1 MKLGYLVGIAL
12 AAAAA
17 VAACDAGPADS
28 LEGEDGDVG
37 GNGGGK
43 GKGKGK
49 GGGSGAEETGE
60 DPGTPGSPG
69 TEDPGPSGPVPTNSP
84 AGKEF
89 YKTQVHPFLS
99 QQCAACHQT
108 QGPGPAWITANDAEK
123 SYAQLFQVGYV
134 VPQSRIVLKPAH
146 GGVTNNVLTP
156 AQIQTYNQ
164 WVDMEL
170 KDGGQQAPP
179 NVLEK
184 LGSCFDRQ
192 KFDAMQMGQWRTTR
206 RTGNNNVNNVTPWNE
221 NANNCTGC
229 NNAPCSTCHSA
240 DPATNFSCAVG
251 NNLLPPETTFEN
263 TKLTNPAYITKFFG
277 VSPDGKPIPSDAIKK
292 KSDATMKDKAYTHPM
307 YRLTNAQ
314 QAALDAFVQDAI
326 AKYNAGTCGQ

>member
-17 VAACDAGPADS
+17 VAACDAGPTDTLS
-28 LEGEDGDVG
+28 NGEDGEVG

-43 GKGKGK
+43 GKGGSK
-49 GGGSGAEETGE
+49 GGGDQEGDAPGA
-60 DPGTPGSPG
+60 PASPG
-69 TEDPGPSGPVPTNSP
+69 TENPGPSGPVPTNSS

-99 QQCAACHQT
+99 QQCAGCHQT

-123 SYAQLFQVGYV
+123 SYAQLLQVGYV
-134 VPQSRIVLKPAH
+134 VRQSRIVLKPAH
-146 GGVTNNVLTP
+146 GGVTNNVLSP
-156 AQIQTYNQ
+156 AQAQTYNQ
-164 WVDMEL
+164 WVEMEL
-170 KDGGQQAPP
+170 KERGDKAPP

-206 RTGNNNVNNVTPWNE
+206 RTAANNTNNVTPWNE

-229 NNAPCSTCHSA
+229 DNAPCSTCHSA
-240 DPATNFSCAVG
+240 DPATNFINAVG
-251 NNLLPPETTFEN
+251 NPVLGDSATHTFEQ

-277 VSPDGKPIPSDAIKK
+277 TSPEGKPIASDGIKK
-292 KSDATMKDKAYTHPM
+292 KSEATMKDKAYTHPM
-307 YRLTNAQ
+307 YRLTDRQ
-314 QAALDAFVQDAI
+314 QAALDAFVQDVI
-326 AKYNAGTCGQ
+326 QKYNAGTCGK